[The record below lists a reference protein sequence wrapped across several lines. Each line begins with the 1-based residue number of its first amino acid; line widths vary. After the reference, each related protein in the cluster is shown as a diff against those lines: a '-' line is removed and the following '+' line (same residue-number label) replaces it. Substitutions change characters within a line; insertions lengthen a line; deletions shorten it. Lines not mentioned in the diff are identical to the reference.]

1 MIKQNSMYKNRYLQS
16 KIDKAIAFI
25 QHGEKLALSMNADG
39 YFVAFSGGKD
49 SQVLLWLVQQAGVK
63 YRAYYSVTTNDPPQ
77 NVRFIR
83 DNYPE
88 VVFLHPREN
97 FYKLVAKRGLPTMN
111 RRFCCSILKET
122 AGVGYVTLIGVR
134 RDESSKRKNYKEVD
148 VVSRRKEHQDS
159 ERVYNIDEILQAE
172 HQCIKGKDKL
182 VLRPILD
189 FTDSEIWEVI
199 YTNNLPVNPCYN
211 DTKRVGCIFCPF
223 SSKKQILDYCNKYPK
238 AKAKIIDSIT
248 QYQSKMK
255 QKAELP
261 PDEYFD
267 WWLSKKTLK
276 QYKAEKRQT
285 KIELND

>member
-1 MIKQNSMYKNRYLQS
+1 MYKNRYLQS

-83 DNYPE
+83 ENYPE
-88 VVFLHPREN
+88 VEFLHPKEN
-97 FYKLVAKRGLPTMN
+97 FYKLVAKKGLPTMN

-122 AGVGYVTLIGVR
+122 AGVGYVTLVGVR
-134 RDESSKRKNYKEVD
+134 RDESSKRRNYKDVD
-148 VVSRRKEHQDS
+148 VISKRKEHQDS
-159 ERVYNIDEILQAE
+159 ERAYNIDEMLHAE

-199 YTNNLPVNPCYN
+199 YSNNLPVNPCYN
-211 DTKRVGCIFCPF
+211 DTNRVGCIFCPF
-223 SSKKQILDYCNKYPK
+223 GAKKQILDYCRKYPR
-238 AKAKIIDSIT
+238 AKAKIIDSIK
-248 QYQSKMK
+248 QYQNTMK
-255 QKAELP
+255 QKAELQP
-261 PDEYFD
+261 EEYFE
-267 WWLSKKTLK
+267 WWLSKKSLK
-276 QYKAEKRQT
+276 EYKAEKRQT
-285 KIELND
+285 KIEF